1 MTFCDSVTGQS
12 AGMAPDY
19 GQAVLAARR
28 VVKLLQFPTIIN
40 PASREGQRPEITGK
54 VEFSA
59 VEFAYPTRKDVLV
72 LKGLKTVV
80 EPGQTLALVGQSGC
94 GKSTCISL
102 LERFYNASA
111 GEVKIDGYDVTGMN
125 LKWLRSNVGLVQQ
138 EPVLFAIWVLINFHQ
153 PCQGCS
159 MSNPFLKLVKRHNN
173 HK

>member
-1 MTFCDSVTGQS
+1 LKKLSTVAATLTFCDSVTGQS

-28 VVKLLQFPTIIN
+28 VVKLLQYPTIID
-40 PASREGQRPEITGK
+40 PASREGKTPEITGK
-54 VEFSA
+54 VEFSD
-59 VEFAYPTRKDVLV
+59 VEFSYPTRKDVLV

-102 LERFYNASA
+102 LERFYNATA
-111 GEVKIDGYDVTGMN
+111 GEVKIDGIDVTSMN

-138 EPVLFAIWVLINFHQ
+138 EPVLFANWVFNDFY
-153 PCQGCS
+153 
-159 MSNPFLKLVKRHNN
+159 
-173 HK
+173 

>member
-1 MTFCDSVTGQS
+1 MTGQS

-28 VVKLLQFPTIIN
+28 VVKLLHYPAIID
-40 PASREGQRPEITGK
+40 PASPEGEKPEITGK
-54 VEFSA
+54 VEFSG
-59 VEFAYPTRKDVLV
+59 VEFAYPTRKDMLV

-111 GEVKIDGYDVTGMN
+111 GEVKIDGIDVTTMN

-138 EPVLFAIWVLINFHQ
+138 EPVLFAIWVLNNFNQ
-153 PCQGCS
+153 A
-159 MSNPFLKLVKRHNN
+159 
-173 HK
+173 